1 MSFSVNSL
9 LGEVKSRLESK
20 IEVRGDIPTEKVADP
35 NFRPSDVNIQ
45 EISIS
50 SFNKEKST
58 SLIQHANRIDIFES
72 IYSPVI
78 YAELQMQD
86 ADGLY
91 SRFPLIGQEF
101 IKISFSTP
109 GSTPT
114 TYTFINRG
122 IPVNFKQ
129 NENLKSV
136 TYTLKLVSV
145 DALFNLT
152 ATSLNNKGEFVPKIV
167 KDNVTGIVKDILK
180 EDLKV
185 KVPIHVSNTKG
196 VVKDKIFYG
205 LSSASNGEPS
215 RRLTPFMWISKYAKI
230 LAKSTRYES
239 HTFDFFLNKH
249 GYFFVPKEELIE
261 KGVKALAK
269 NESDKRFFFDTTRN
283 EDNRN
288 VRMRDILAYN
298 HINNSSDTVEYISD
312 SGNAGAA
319 SSLDTLTFGYKT
331 LTYGDNI
338 GADKFQRT
346 DENAGNQFTSDFTR
360 LFQTVTNTR
369 LVSVRSDLPNL
380 DYIEKLVK
388 TQAFISKM
396 DLNKLLIEVYGD
408 SELTVGDVIEC
419 TLPAAIT
426 ATDVNQEM
434 RLHSGNYLV
443 ASLRHMILNTGRPQH
458 VISMA
463 LEKNG
468 LVE

>member
-9 LGEVKSRLESK
+9 LSEVRSRLESK
-20 IEVRGDIPTEKVADP
+20 IEVKGDILTEKIADP
-35 NFRPSDVNIQ
+35 NFRPGDISIQ

-50 SFNKEKST
+50 TLDGQKT
-58 SLIQHANRIDIFES
+58 YSLIEHANAIDIFES
-72 IYSPVI
+72 IYSPII
-78 YAELQMQD
+78 YAELQIQD
-86 ADGLY
+86 AIGFYED
-91 SRFPLIGQEF
+91 FPLTGQEF

-109 GSTPT
+109 GSEPT
-114 TYTFINRG
+114 EYMFMCRG
-122 IPVNFKQ
+122 LPVNFEP
-129 NENLKSV
+129 NDNLKAV

-145 DALFNLT
+145 DAIFNLLP
-152 ATSLNNKGEFVPKIV
+152 TSLNNKGEFVPKVV

-185 KVPIHVSNTKG
+185 KMPVHVSNTKG

-205 LSSASNGEPS
+205 LNGS
-215 RRLTPFMWISKYAKI
+215 VGGSDTRKLTPFMWIDYFAKI
-230 LAKSTRYES
+230 KAKSARYES
-239 HTFDFFLNKH
+239 HAFNFFLNKH

-261 KGVKALAK
+261 KGVKALSK

-298 HINNSSDTVEYISD
+298 HINNSSDTIEYIAD
-312 SGNAGAA
+312 GGNAGSAT
-319 SSLDTLTFGYKT
+319 SLDTLKFEVKT
-331 LTYGDNI
+331 MSYGDNI

-360 LFQTVTNTR
+360 LFKSVTNSR
-369 LVSVRSDLPNL
+369 LVSTRADLPDL

-388 TQAFISKM
+388 TQGFVSKM
-396 DLNKLLIEVYGD
+396 DLVKLVIEVYGD
-408 SELTVGDVIEC
+408 SELAVGDVIEC
-419 TLPAAIT
+419 TLPTSVT
-426 ATDVNQEM
+426 ATDENPEM

-443 ASLRHMILNTGRPQH
+443 THLRHMILNSGRPQH
-458 VISMA
+458 AISMA

>member
-9 LGEVKSRLESK
+9 LGEVKSILESK
-20 IEVRGDIPTEKVADP
+20 IEVNGDIPTEKIADS
-35 NFRPSDVNIQ
+35 NFRPGDITIK

-50 SFNKEKST
+50 NFFNEKST
-58 SLIQHANRIDIFES
+58 SLISYANRIDIFES

-78 YAELQMQD
+78 YAELQIQD

-91 SRFPLIGQEF
+91 SRFPLIGEEI
-101 IKISFSTP
+101 IKISFLTP
-109 GSTPT
+109 GSDPT
-114 TYTFINRG
+114 EYTFFNRG
-122 IPVNFKQ
+122 KPVNFKQ
-129 NENLKSV
+129 NENLKSA
-136 TYTLKLVSV
+136 TYTLKLASV
-145 DALFNLT
+145 DALFNLLP
-152 ATSLNNKGEFVPKIV
+152 TSLNNKGEFVPKIV
-167 KDNVTGIVKDILK
+167 KDDVTGIVKDILK

-196 VVKDKIFYG
+196 VVKDKILYG
-205 LSSASNGEPS
+205 LSPGSNGEPP
-215 RRLTPFMWISKYAKI
+215 RKLTPFMWISKYAKI

-261 KGVKALAK
+261 KGVKALSK

-288 VRMRDILAYN
+288 VRMRDILSYN
-298 HINNSSDTVEYISD
+298 HINNTSDTIEYISD
-312 SGNAGAA
+312 SGGAGAA
-319 SSLDTLTFGYKT
+319 SSLDTLTFAIKT
-331 LTYGDNI
+331 KTYGDNV

-346 DENAGNQFTSDFTR
+346 DENVGNQFTSDFTR
-360 LFQTVTNTR
+360 LFKSVTNTR
-369 LVSVRSDLPNL
+369 LVSSRADLPDL

-388 TQAFISKM
+388 TQAFVSKM
-396 DLNKLLIEVYGD
+396 DLTKLLIEVYGD
-408 SELTVGDVIEC
+408 SELAVGDVIEC
-419 TLPAAIT
+419 TLPASIS
-426 ATDVNQEM
+426 ATDVNHEM

-443 ASLRHMILNTGRPQH
+443 SNLRHMILNAGRPQH